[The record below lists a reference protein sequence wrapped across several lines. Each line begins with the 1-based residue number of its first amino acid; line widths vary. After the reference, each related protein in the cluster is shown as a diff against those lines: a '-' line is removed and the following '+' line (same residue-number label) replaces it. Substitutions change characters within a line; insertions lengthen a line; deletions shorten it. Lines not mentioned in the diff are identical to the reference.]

1 MEQNDAQLIQ
11 RILQGDQ
18 DAFTPLV
25 KKYQK
30 GVHALVWRKIGDF
43 HIAQEITQDTFLKA
57 YQKLGT
63 LKNPN
68 QFPGWLYV
76 IASNLSNDYLRRNR
90 LPMESLDADNTNEV
104 DKVSYSRYQAEKQAD
119 EADENRREIVKKLLR
134 KLPESERTVM
144 MMHYLGEMTIKSIS
158 EFLGVSQNTVK
169 SRLSRARNRLRK
181 EEDVLQENLG
191 SFQLPDQLTENI
203 MQEVSRLSPIPAP
216 TGKPVAPLA
225 VSAASAVLIFLMMG
239 VGTQYLSRFQKPYN
253 LDAASEP
260 TVEIIDAV
268 FVYDSPAKPAVR
280 SQAGSSALPGKSP
293 GAGQKSDESL
303 LATLPIDTTDVSAPK
318 PQWTQTKGPE
328 GGTVNTLF
336 MTSNG
341 DAYARV
347 GTDLYRLTDDRSAW
361 IPANTDGPI
370 KGSWQMV
377 EHQDTLYI
385 VSGTEVLASADRGST
400 WNSLGTRPE
409 GQLIGTLITDT
420 APGVQANTIM
430 YLGLVNGVFRSVDAG
445 KSWTSL
451 TDEKLIDR
459 KIQAIA
465 AIENTL
471 FIGTD
476 NGLYRHSSGSWEQL
490 QLPDAEVENI
500 SALASAEHRLYVAV
514 GQGVK
519 SFNFSAGIAGTAN
532 KTSLSLYRSI
542 DLGDS
547 WQTIDFAKAVAEKND
562 GFILAVG
569 PANPQLDDTS
579 ETEEID
585 SVKMVAAEEKLLV
598 VDGGMSYYSNDAGE
612 TWISLGP
619 GTAAIGDTA
628 TAVVSDANTFYKSGV
643 FGIQRTTDAGKTWHP
658 FSTGLVRTGVDKL
671 VYANNTLYAKTSTE
685 LVASLDGGES
695 WASILHPDI
704 AILQHHPEMP
714 TSMMKFND
722 SLYVKGIK
730 ETAPQLF
737 RVSAENNGLTP
748 VPGMPTLEKIGI
760 ETLIGETVKN
770 VLRESVQDELEK
782 NIEEGT
788 GLKPE
793 DFDLKLEDFDLK
805 PEDFDLK
812 PEDFNMD
819 MLSTVANEVIEE
831 GIIKL
836 IQMYLGSFAVSGST
850 HYMEYNQQLF
860 RWKPGMTEWFNTGL
874 ADAGESIHSVAAL
887 QDQGSVDFKIG
898 VSGKTIYVGKRDGH
912 LLQSFDEGDT
922 WNDVTADLPFS
933 APQFKAIAFAGPTL
947 YVATD
952 KGVTYSSDGTRWHMA
967 TDAEGTPIVIEK
979 FAVDGTTVYG
989 ATEQQIYQLK
999 ANSITWKQVTPEVP
1013 IKITSLAVDGNTLY
1027 VGTPGHGVLRF
1038 TIDEAD

>member
-11 RILQGDQ
+11 RILQGDP

-30 GVHALVWRKIGDF
+30 GVHTLVWRKIGDF

-63 LKNPN
+63 LKNFN

-76 IASNLSNDYLRRNR
+76 IASNLANDYLRRNR

-144 MMHYLGEMTIKSIS
+144 MSHYLGEMTIKSIS

-203 MQEVSRLSPIPAP
+203 MQEVSRLSPMPAP

-225 VSAASAVLIFLMMG
+225 ISAASAVLIFLMMG

-268 FVYDSPAKPAVR
+268 FVFDSPAKPAVR
-280 SQAGSSALPGKSP
+280 SQAGSSVLPGKSP

-303 LATLPIDTTDVSAPK
+303 FATLPVDTTEVSTPK
-318 PQWTQTKGPE
+318 PQWIQTQGPE

-347 GTDLYRLTDDRSAW
+347 DTDLYRLTDDRSAW

-385 VSGTEVLASADRGST
+385 VSGTEVLASTDRGRT

-409 GQLIGTLITDT
+409 GQLIGTLITDA
-420 APGVQANTIM
+420 APGAHADIIM
-430 YLGLVNGVFRSVDAG
+430 YLGLVDGVFRSVDAG

-451 TDEKLIDR
+451 TDDKLTDR
-459 KIQAIA
+459 KIQAIT

-471 FIGTD
+471 FVGTD
-476 NGLYRHSSGSWEQL
+476 NGLYRHSSENWEQL
-490 QLPDAEVENI
+490 QLPVAEAKNI
-500 SALASAEHRLYVAV
+500 NALASADHRLYVAV
-514 GQGVK
+514 GQGVR
-519 SFNFSAGIAGTAN
+519 SFNFSIGISGTAN
-532 KTSLSLYRSI
+532 NTSLSLYRSI

-547 WQTIDFAKAVAEKND
+547 WQTIDFAKAVSEKNN
-562 GFILAVG
+562 GFMLAVG
-569 PANPQLDDTS
+569 PANPQLEDPS
-579 ETEEID
+579 ETEKIA
-585 SVKMVAAEEKLLV
+585 SVKMVAAQEKLLV
-598 VDGGMSYYSNDAGE
+598 VDGGISYYSNDAGE
-612 TWISLGP
+612 TWISLGT
-619 GTAAIGDTA
+619 GTAAIGDTSIA
-628 TAVVSDANTFYKSGV
+628 GVSDANTFYKSGS
-643 FGIQRTTDAGKTWHP
+643 FGIQRTTDAGKTWQP

-671 VYANNTLYAKTSTE
+671 VYANNTLYAKTATE

-695 WASILHPDI
+695 WIPVLHPEI
-704 AILQHHPEMP
+704 AVLHYPSEMP

-722 SLYVKGIK
+722 ILYLKGIK

-737 RVSAENNGLTP
+737 RVSAENNGLVP
-748 VPGMPTLEKIGI
+748 IPGMPSLEEIGI
-760 ETLIGETVKN
+760 ETLLGETF
-770 VLRESVQDELEK
+770 E
-782 NIEEGT
+782 NILGEPVEEGRE
-788 GLKPE
+788 LKPE
-793 DFDLKLEDFDLK
+793 DFD
-805 PEDFDLK
+805 
-812 PEDFNMD
+812 MD
-819 MLSTVANEVIEE
+819 MLSTVTNQVIEE

-850 HYMEYNQQLF
+850 YYMEYNQQLF

-874 ADAGESIHSVAAL
+874 GDEGESINSVAAL
-887 QDQGSVDFKIG
+887 QDQRSIDFKIG

-922 WNDVTADLPFS
+922 WNDVTTDLPFS
-933 APQFKAIAFAGPTL
+933 VTQFKAITFAGPTL

-952 KGVTYSSDGTRWHMA
+952 TGVTYSSDGTRWHTA
-967 TDAEGTPIVIEK
+967 TDVEGTPLVIEK

-999 ANSITWKQVTPEVP
+999 ENSSTWKQVTPEVP

-1027 VGTPGHGVLRF
+1027 VGTPDQGVLRF
-1038 TIDEAD
+1038 TIDEAE